1 MTFAALKKNSD
12 GVCMNISKT
21 KSFIILSVTLL
32 CLPLTSCNSGGGDS
46 SSPSSPIT
54 TPQDDEVS
62 QQEIEAM
69 ANSSMAHINVQEGFT
84 FETQRI
90 VTVHLNFPSIQ
101 YDTQI
106 AIYSG
111 FDTSSDTPI
120 HLIEQGTLS
129 QSTQYR
135 TLLSVPSSS
144 NTLFVSLNQ
153 NLVSLSEIVITANN
167 TAHFFFN

>member
-1 MTFAALKKNSD
+1 
-12 GVCMNISKT
+12 MNILINRLI
-21 KSFIILSVTLL
+21 IILSVVLL
-32 CLPLTSCNSGGGDS
+32 YLPLTSCNSGGGDS

-54 TPQDDEVS
+54 TPQYDEVS

-69 ANSSMAHINVQEGFT
+69 AESSMAHIDVQDGFT

-90 VTVHLNFPSIQ
+90 VTVHLNFSSIQ

-106 AIYSG
+106 AIYSS

-120 HLIEQGTLS
+120 HLIEQGTLN
-129 QSTQYR
+129 QSTHYR

-144 NTLFVSLNQ
+144 NKLFISINQ
-153 NLVSLSEIVITANN
+153 DLVSPSELAIATDN